1 MKSPVLIAALAA
13 LPTLVACQPAK
24 TITRLDCPQTSGQL
38 TRMSAAGDGRSCLYS
53 GPGGLQM
60 SMTLAKVASS
70 PAAALEPVEA
80 DLRAKAGVV
89 EERPIVTDTAVD
101 LPGLHVRAN
110 GEDEH
115 AEIKVGPVTIQADE
129 GGAEVRSSRDVR
141 LKGQSL
147 SPAKN
152 GYRASFMLAGDQV
165 KNGYRAVGYEAAG
178 PKSGPL
184 VVAAFTATA
193 EAIDH
198 LDIKEDIERLVRTN
212 AGL

>member
-1 MKSPVLIAALAA
+1 MAL
-13 LPTLVACQPAK
+13 TNVA
-24 TITRLDCPQTSGQL
+24 G
-38 TRMSAAGDGRSCLYS
+38 
-53 GPGGLQM
+53 
-60 SMTLAKVASS
+60 S

-80 DLRAKAGVV
+80 QLRAKAGAQVASQS
-89 EERPIVTDTAVD
+89 PMSADTAVD

-115 AEIKVGPVTIQADE
+115 AEIKVGPVTIQADN

-147 SPAKN
+147 SPTKN

-165 KNGYRAVGYEAAG
+165 ENGYRAVGYEAAG

-184 VVAAFTATA
+184 VVAAFTAKA
-193 EAIDH
+193 DAIDH
-198 LDIKEDIERLVRTN
+198 LDVKEDVERLVRMN